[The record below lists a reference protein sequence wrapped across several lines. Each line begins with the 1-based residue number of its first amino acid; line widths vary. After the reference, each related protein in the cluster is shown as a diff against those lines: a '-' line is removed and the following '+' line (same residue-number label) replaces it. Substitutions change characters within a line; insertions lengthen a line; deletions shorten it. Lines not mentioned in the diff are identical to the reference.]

1 MAKKKNQLEVTRSA
15 LDAAGDLAED
25 TLKLAGEM
33 GGKPCVAEVQGRV
46 GGKPCGTS
54 SVRVFSKLGGKPCGR
69 A

>member
-1 MAKKKNQLEVTRSA
+1 MAKKAKKLEVTRSA
-15 LDAAGDLAED
+15 LDAAGVLAED

-54 SVRVFSKLGGKPCGR
+54 SVRMFAKLGGTPCGR
-69 A
+69 G